1 MLRHTIC
8 SVTAGGMKKSKKE
21 AENRVNYVNENT
33 PRVLASVSE
42 Q

>member
-1 MLRHTIC
+1 MLRHTVC
-8 SVTAGGMKKSKKE
+8 SVAEGGMKKSKKE
-21 AENRVNYVNENT
+21 AENRVSCVNENT